1 MPLESDLFSTI
12 STQSLPG
19 TPLAERLRPRT
30 RHQFLGQPKV
40 MEQID
45 RYLKS
50 GRLPSLIFWGPPG
63 SGKTSLAQALAQET
77 TANFVT
83 LNAVESGAK
92 ALKEIGEKARLDRLH
107 YQQTTILFVDEIHR
121 FNKAQQDVLLP
132 FVEKGDLTLIGA
144 TTENPSYELNR
155 ALLSRCRLLV
165 FERHQ
170 RDSLIS
176 IFAKVLIEDEFF
188 KDLIE
193 SSPRNTAIQV
203 QSEQLKTQDNLQQEF
218 AKKSTSTESSFVSN
232 HQTNTEEVI
241 QAELKSLEGESQ
253 IIDKNLLSSLPYEN
267 PISSSESATLKQKT
281 LDFIFGYLLQMDAFE
296 FLISWADGDARRFLL
311 AVDEILLFFKHQ
323 AKEKSALSLQQL
335 KDLLGQSVI
344 GYDRASDQHY
354 DCASALIKSIRGSDA
369 DAALY
374 YLARM
379 LAGGEDV
386 LFIARRLVIL
396 ASEDIGNADPRA
408 LQVAVAGLQAVE
420 LVGLPEGAINLS
432 QVVTYLASAPKS
444 NKSYLALK
452 KAQNYV
458 QKTGTPPIPLKL
470 RSADTPEMRGLGY
483 RQGYQYPHD
492 FPKNWVQQ
500 NYWPESLTPENFYQ
514 PGENGFEKQ
523 IAEYAKWLKS
533 KPQI

>member
-1 MPLESDLFSTI
+1 MSDLFSTI

-40 MEQID
+40 MEQIE

-63 SGKTSLAQALAQET
+63 SGKTSLAQALAHET
-77 TANFVT
+77 AANFVT

-107 YQQTTILFVDEIHR
+107 YQQQTILFVDEIHR

-132 FVEKGDLTLIGA
+132 FIEKGDLTLIGA

-170 RDSLIS
+170 RESLIR
-176 IFAKVLIEDEFF
+176 IFAKVLIEDDFF

-193 SSPRNTAIQV
+193 SN
-203 QSEQLKTQDNLQQEF
+203 SETPEQKNKLSVEF
-218 AKKSTSTESSFVSN
+218 VNQRDSGELNFVST
-232 HQTNTEEVI
+232 QSTNTEQQSAIETKISEVLQQHIDNVSSNVESSVESVPI
-241 QAELKSLEGESQ
+241 QQ
-253 IIDKNLLSSLPYEN
+253 
-267 PISSSESATLKQKT
+267 QT
-281 LDFIFGYLLQMDAFE
+281 LDFILTHLMQIEAFDFLL
-296 FLISWADGDARRFLL
+296 SWADGDARRFLL
-311 AVDEILLFFKHQ
+311 AVDEILLFFKHRTS
-323 AKEKSALSLQQL
+323 EKSALSLQQL

-444 NKSYLALK
+444 NRSYLALK
-452 KAQNYV
+452 KAQSYV
-458 QKTGTPPIPLKL
+458 QKTGTPSIPLKL

-500 NYWPESLTPENFYQ
+500 NYWPDGLTPENFYQ

-523 IAEYAKWLKS
+523 IAEYSKWLKS

>member
-1 MPLESDLFSTI
+1 MESNLFSTI

-40 MEQID
+40 MAQIE
-45 RYLKS
+45 RYIKS

-77 TANFVT
+77 SAHFVT

-107 YQQTTILFVDEIHR
+107 YQQQTILFVDEIHR
-121 FNKAQQDVLLP
+121 FNKAQQDILLP

-170 RDSLIS
+170 PDSLIS
-176 IFAKVLIEDEFF
+176 IFAKVLIEDDFF
-188 KDLIE
+188 KNLFELNEAATI
-193 SSPRNTAIQV
+193 SSPSMMQVEGFELAQQAIQED
-203 QSEQLKTQDNLQQEF
+203 SSKP
-218 AKKSTSTESSFVSN
+218 KKSNMQSGPNDFTQTAQNFISTS
-232 HQTNTEEVI
+232 
-241 QAELKSLEGESQ
+241 
-253 IIDKNLLSSLPYEN
+253 
-267 PISSSESATLKQKT
+267 
-281 LDFIFGYLLQMDAFE
+281 LLQTDALD

-311 AVDEILLFFKHQ
+311 AVDEILLFYKHQ
-323 AKEKSALSLQQL
+323 SGEKSALTLVQL
-335 KDLLGQSVI
+335 KELLGQSVI

-369 DAALY
+369 DAAVY

-420 LVGLPEGAINLS
+420 LVGLPEGAISLS
-432 QVVTYLASAPKS
+432 QVITYLASAPKS
-444 NKSYLALK
+444 NRSYLALK
-452 KAQNYV
+452 KAQSYV
-458 QKTGTPPIPLKL
+458 QKTGTPPIPLNL
-470 RSADTPEMRGLGY
+470 RSANTPEMRELGY

-492 FPKNWVQQ
+492 FPKSWVQQ
-500 NYWPESLTPENFYQ
+500 SYWPEGLAPEVFYQ

-523 IAEYAKWLKS
+523 ITEYAKWLKG
-533 KPQI
+533 KN